1 MDWNE
6 DTGMTVNTILHFEK
20 ISTEKSKLESVYLSS
35 SQSLGDL
42 ATEEIWSP
50 LFLFP
55 HSIRISLSLSLSL
68 LFSPSDATKNIAT
81 GKNNNDFFVLVG

>member
-42 ATEEIWSP
+42 ATEEI
-50 LFLFP
+50 
-55 HSIRISLSLSLSL
+55 
-68 LFSPSDATKNIAT
+68 
-81 GKNNNDFFVLVG
+81 